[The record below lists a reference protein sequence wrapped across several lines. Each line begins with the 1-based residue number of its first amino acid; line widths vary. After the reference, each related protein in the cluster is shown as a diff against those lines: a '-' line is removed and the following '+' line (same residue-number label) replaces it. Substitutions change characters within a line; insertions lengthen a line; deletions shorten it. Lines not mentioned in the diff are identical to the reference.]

1 MKRTKIVCTIGPA
14 SEDQKM
20 LRELIKAGMNV
31 ARLNFSH
38 GSHAEHASRIKNLRK
53 IREELDIPVAIAMD
67 TKGPE
72 IRLGTFVDHKPVDLK
87 QGDKIIL
94 TTKPCEGNAERVH
107 VSYAGLAADV
117 SVGTKILVDD
127 GLVELEVEQVKD
139 NTEIYCRA
147 LNYGRISDRK
157 GVNVPGTI
165 IKLPAIT
172 EQDRA
177 DIMFGIEA
185 GVDMVFASFV
195 RSAADLLEIR
205 HVIEENGGSKVQIF
219 AKIENHQ
226 GVQNIDEILD
236 AADGIMVARGDLGV
250 EIPTQEVPLVQKQ
263 IIRKANM
270 AGKPVITATQML
282 DSMQRNPRPTRAE
295 VNDVAN
301 AILDGSDAIMLSGE
315 TAAGRYPREAVL
327 TMSDIAETTEASP
340 DFKRGV
346 IMKERW
352 ATVDVSSSISR
363 STCLIASQIKADA
376 IVAATSSG
384 FTARQISKYRP
395 YVPIIAVTPEEI
407 VYNQLSIVWGV
418 TPMKAEVFTETD
430 QLVESSILAA
440 LKSKLVHEGDQI
452 VLTAG
457 IPSGYGSATNMIK
470 VHTVGDI
477 LVTGQGLVGKTVV
490 GKAVLGST
498 AKELEGRFED
508 GDVLVAKF
516 ASPDLLPFMQ
526 KAGAIIVEEGGLTGL
541 AAIFGMQYNIPTVV
555 DTMRA
560 SKVIKDGSIITVDS
574 TTGIVYEG
582 VAKVL

>member
-20 LRELIKAGMNV
+20 LRELINAGMNV

-38 GSHAEHASRIKNLRK
+38 GSHAEHAAKIKNIRK

-72 IRLGTFVDHKPVDLK
+72 IRLGTFVDHQPVDLK

-94 TTKPCEGNAERVH
+94 TTLPCEGNSERVH
-107 VSYAGLAADV
+107 VSYEGLAADV
-117 SVGTKILVDD
+117 SIGTKILVDD

-363 STCLIASQIKADA
+363 STCQIASQIKADA
-376 IVAATSSG
+376 IVAATTSG

-430 QLVESSILAA
+430 QLVESSILAS

-477 LVTGQGLVGKTVV
+477 LVTGQGLVGRTVV

-508 GDVLVAKF
+508 GDILVAKF
-516 ASPDLLPFMQ
+516 ASPDLLPYMQ
-526 KAGAIIVEEGGLTGL
+526 NAGAIIVEEGGLTSL

-560 SKVIKDGSIITVDS
+560 SKVIKDGATITVDS
-574 TTGIVYEG
+574 TTGIVYKG